1 MSQIIYKNY
10 IAGKFQSSQ
19 NLFDDISPIDGSL
32 VAKVAEASNSDVD
45 KAVDAARNAF
55 NGDWSNMS
63 LKTRCDLLEKVAL
76 IIEKRFDDFVDAEVA
91 DTGKPVNQ
99 AKLIDIPR
107 GAENFRFFSNYIK
120 TSKTESYEMQHEDGS
135 KVINYSIRKPK
146 GVIAVIA
153 PWNLPLLLLTWKVAP
168 ALAAGNCIV
177 AKPSEETPGTATLL
191 AEVIDEVGFP
201 EGVFNIV
208 HGYGPQSTG
217 EYLTK
222 HHDIDAIT
230 FTGES
235 VTGSEIMK
243 SAADGVKPVSFEL
256 GGKNAAIIFDDADFD
271 AAIEGTLKSVFANCG
286 QVCLCTERVYVHQSI
301 YEKFLEKFKSAAEK
315 ITENWP
321 QKESLDFGPLI
332 SKEHREKVLKAFSTA
347 ISDGGIL
354 EVGGGIPIFDDKRDS
369 GSWIEPTIFTGLGE
383 QSDLIKNEVFG
394 PVCHI
399 TPFESENEVLKKAND
414 SKYGLAAAIW
424 TKDINKAHLISA
436 KLNVGVVWVNSWY
449 LRDLR
454 TPFGGM
460 KLSGIGREGGQ
471 HSLDFY
477 SELTNVCIKL

>member
-1 MSQIIYKNY
+1 LSQTIYKNY
-10 IAGKFQSSQ
+10 IAGAFQSSQ
-19 NLFDDISPIDGSL
+19 KLFDDISPIDGSL

-45 KAVDAARNAF
+45 KAIDAARNAF
-55 NGDWSNMS
+55 NTDWSNMS
-63 LKTRCDLLEKVAL
+63 LKTRCDLLDKVAL
-76 IIEKRFDDFVDAEVA
+76 TIEKRFDDFVDAEVA
-91 DTGKPVNQ
+91 DTGKPANQ

-120 TSKTESYEMQHEDGS
+120 TSRTDSYEMQYEDGS

-191 AEVIDEVGFP
+191 AEVIHEVGFP
-201 EGVFNIV
+201 KGVFNIV
-208 HGYGPQSTG
+208 HGYGPKSTG

-222 HHDIDAIT
+222 HPDIDAIT

-235 VTGSEIMK
+235 ATGSKIMK

-271 AAIEGTLKSVFANCG
+271 AAIDGTLKSVFANCG

-301 YEKFLEKFKSAAEK
+301 YEKFLEKFKSKAEK

-321 QKESLDFGPLI
+321 QEESLDFGPLI
-332 SKEHREKVLKAFSTA
+332 SKEHRDKVLKAFSTA

-354 EVGGGIPIFDDKRDS
+354 EVGGGIPVFDDKRDS

-399 TPFESENEVLKKAND
+399 TAFESENEVLEKAND
-414 SKYGLAAAIW
+414 SEYGLAAAIW

-436 KLNVGVVWVNSWY
+436 KLNVGVVWINSWY

-471 HSLDFY
+471 HSLEFY

>member
-1 MSQIIYKNY
+1 
-10 IAGKFQSSQ
+10 
-19 NLFDDISPIDGSL
+19 
-32 VAKVAEASNSDVD
+32 
-45 KAVDAARNAF
+45 
-55 NGDWSNMS
+55 
-63 LKTRCDLLEKVAL
+63 
-76 IIEKRFDDFVDAEVA
+76 
-91 DTGKPVNQ
+91 
-99 AKLIDIPR
+99 
-107 GAENFRFFSNYIK
+107 
-120 TSKTESYEMQHEDGS
+120 
-135 KVINYSIRKPK
+135 
-146 GVIAVIA
+146 
-153 PWNLPLLLLTWKVAP
+153 
-168 ALAAGNCIV
+168 
-177 AKPSEETPGTATLL
+177 
-191 AEVIDEVGFP
+191 
-201 EGVFNIV
+201 
-208 HGYGPQSTG
+208 
-217 EYLTK
+217 
-222 HHDIDAIT
+222 
-230 FTGES
+230 
-235 VTGSEIMK
+235 MK

-301 YEKFLEKFKSAAEK
+301 YEKFLEKFKSEAEK
-315 ITENWP
+315 ITEKWP
-321 QKESLDFGPLI
+321 QKESPDFGPLI

-369 GSWIEPTIFTGLGE
+369 GSWIDPTIFTGLDE
-383 QSDLIKNEVFG
+383 KSDLIKNEVFG
-394 PVCHI
+394 PVCHV
-399 TPFESENEVLKKAND
+399 TPFESENEVLKKVND